1 MDNPQHQHA
10 DDKQPVSARVMS
22 WAVRHRKPVWWALIA
37 GLPLC
42 GLLGWVA
49 AMNSPYM
56 ADYQRLLDERAEVQ
70 AELESIHNR
79 NQQLEVDLLV
89 ARESL
94 VDGQE
99 AIEALEQQLFRLQQ
113 DVAQYKGALAPKAM
127 APGIRVQAFE
137 LQHTEVPGVFRYKV
151 MVSRVGNES
160 DTVEAVLHIQVQGKL
175 DGKAVKLSLAELTD
189 GRHKSLALEFRY
201 FQVVP
206 ANGSDAELMLPTGFV
221 PEQVYLTVEQN
232 GKRMLEQVMEWTETG
247 VKP

>member
-1 MDNPQHQHA
+1 MDNPQHELPGSEQTA
-10 DDKQPVSARVMS
+10 SSSAPGLVARYPRQM
-22 WAVRHRKPVWWALIA
+22 RWALVA

-42 GLLGWVA
+42 ALLGWIA
-49 AMNSPYM
+49 AMNSPQM
-56 ADYQRLLDERAEVQ
+56 TDYQRLLDERAGIQ
-70 AELESIHNR
+70 AELEDIHNR

-99 AIEALEQQLFRLQQ
+99 TIQELEQQLFRLQQ

-127 APGIRVQAFE
+127 APGIRIQAFE
-137 LQHTEVPGVFRYKV
+137 LQHTDVPGVFRYKV

-160 DTVEAVLHIQVQGKL
+160 DTVEADLHIQVRGKL
-175 DGKAVKLSLAELTD
+175 AGKAAQLSLAELTD
-189 GRHKSLALEFRY
+189 GRHKSLELSFRY

-206 ANGSDAELMLPTGFV
+206 ANGNDAELTLPAGFV
-221 PEQVYLTVEQN
+221 PDQVRLTAKQN
-232 GKRMLEQVMEWTETG
+232 GKVMLEQTMDWTETG